1 MLVNQF
7 IQDIRARFGDAAALV
22 CEMWINFYQHREEN
36 EEYVKLVKLQMLT
49 LIQYTGVDAKIF
61 NRLVQE
67 TNTFLQK
74 YERTVH

>member
-1 MLVNQF
+1 MLISRF

-22 CEMWINFYQHREEN
+22 CEMWMNFYQHREEN

-49 LIQYTGVDAKIF
+49 LLRHLDVDTKIF

-74 YERTVH
+74 YERTIH